1 MQNRREKRAA
11 WRWVFPILAAI
22 LWIAAIACF
31 FIGTGSYDNTDP
43 AARQRVVEAVRWQP
57 ACTIGAILSTAA
69 AYVLAELETD
79 RGD

>member
-1 MQNRREKRAA
+1 MQNHREKRAA

-43 AARQRVVEAVRWQP
+43 RRPAA
-57 ACTIGAILSTAA
+57 G
-69 AYVLAELETD
+69 
-79 RGD
+79 G